1 MVLSY
6 PDFEFGP
13 HLGFLLPDMVH
24 QMHFCIEGT
33 FTAQKHVG
41 VGYQSTMRTSGML
54 VVFSLALRLLA
65 LRRLRF
71 LVRE

>member
-1 MVLSY
+1 MVL
-6 PDFEFGP
+6 
-13 HLGFLLPDMVH
+13 LLRRTPILSLDH

-41 VGYQSTMRTSGML
+41 VGYQSTMRTSGM
-54 VVFSLALRLLA
+54 FSLALRLLA